1 MVVSLYERIEEKL
14 ETGQIIILDGGT
26 GTDIQRRGVPMNS
39 DTWSAE
45 ANITHPEIVRAVHED
60 YIAAGA
66 DIIIANTFATSALLF
81 NHLGR
86 DDELP
91 RIDAAAVAS
100 ARQASQDR
108 VPVAGSFSTMR
119 PVVKG
124 SDRTARQ
131 REWAKKDAKDLF
143 KRKADSLVA
152 ADVDFIIMEMMRDLD
167 YSLWAT
173 EAAVAT
179 GLPVWVGIGVEADAN
194 GRLKGFG
201 REDFMFE
208 DIIRPLMETGA
219 TVLCIMH
226 SSPNDT
232 TAAIPVAQA
241 KWKGPLGA
249 YPESGYFT
257 MPNWQ
262 FVDIIP
268 VPAFVELAKAWA
280 ERGVTILGGCCG
292 IGPDHIKALADAFK
306 ETKHGR

>member
-1 MVVSLYERIEEKL
+1 MSLYEDIEARIA
-14 ETGQIIILDGGT
+14 TGDIVILDGAT
-26 GTDIQRRGVPMNS
+26 GTDIQRRGVPMS
-39 DTWSAE
+39 GDTWSAE
-45 ANITHPEIVRAVHED
+45 ANLTHPQVVQTVHED

-66 DIIIANTFATSALLF
+66 QLIIANTFATSPLLF

-86 DDELP
+86 DEDVP
-91 RIDAAAVAS
+91 RIDAAAVS
-100 ARQASQDR
+100 IAREAAQGR

-131 REWAKKDAKDLF
+131 REWAKRQAKELM
-143 KRKADSLVA
+143 KRKADSLVSA
-152 ADVDFIIMEMMRDLD
+152 GVDFIMMEMMRDLD

-179 GLPVWVGIGVEADAN
+179 GLPVWVGISVEADKQ
-194 GRLKGFG
+194 GRLTGFG
-201 REDFMFE
+201 RKDYAFE
-208 DIIRPLMETGA
+208 DLVGPLMGTGGK
-219 TVLCIMH
+219 VLCIMH

-232 TAAIPVAQA
+232 TKAIPIAQA

-249 YPESGYFT
+249 YPESGYFE
-257 MPNWQ
+257 MPEWK

-280 ERGVTILGGCCG
+280 ERGVRILGGCCG
-292 IGPDHIKALADAFK
+292 IGPDHIKALAEAFRGT
-306 ETKHGR
+306 EI

>member
-1 MVVSLYERIEEKL
+1 
-14 ETGQIIILDGGT
+14 
-26 GTDIQRRGVPMNS
+26 
-39 DTWSAE
+39 
-45 ANITHPEIVRAVHED
+45 
-60 YIAAGA
+60 
-66 DIIIANTFATSALLF
+66 
-81 NHLGR
+81 
-86 DDELP
+86 
-91 RIDAAAVAS
+91 
-100 ARQASQDR
+100 
-108 VPVAGSFSTMR
+108 VAGSFSTMR

-201 REDFMFE
+201 REDFAFE

-249 YPESGYFT
+249 YPESGHFT
-257 MPNWQ
+257 MPNWK

-268 VPAFVELAKAWA
+268 VPSFVELAKAWA

-306 ETKHGR
+306 GSEP

>member
-91 RIDAAAVAS
+91 RIDAAAVA
-100 ARQASQDR
+100 AAKQASQDR

-124 SDRTARQ
+124 SDRTSRQ

-173 EAAVAT
+173 ETAVAT

-201 REDFMFE
+201 REDFAFE

-257 MPNWQ
+257 MPNWN

-268 VPAFVELAKAWA
+268 VPSFVELAKAWA

-306 ETKHGR
+306 GSEP

>member
-14 ETGQIIILDGGT
+14 GASQIIILDGGT
-26 GTDIQRRGVPMNS
+26 GTDIQRRGVPMNP

-66 DIIIANTFATSALLF
+66 DAVIANTFATSPLLF

-91 RIDAAAVAS
+91 AIDAAAVAA
-100 ARQASQDR
+100 ARQASQER

-131 REWAKKDAKDLF
+131 REWAKKDAKELF

-152 ADVDFIIMEMMRDLD
+152 ADVDFIVMEMMRDLD

-201 REDFMFE
+201 REDFAFE

-257 MPNWQ
+257 MPNWN

-268 VPAFVELAKAWA
+268 VPSFVELAKAWA

-306 ETKHGR
+306 GSEP

>member
-1 MVVSLYERIEEKL
+1 MSLYERIEEKL

-86 DDELP
+86 DEELP
-91 RIDAAAVAS
+91 RIDAAAVA
-100 ARQASQDR
+100 AAKQASQGR

-201 REDFMFE
+201 REDFAFE

-249 YPESGYFT
+249 YPESGHFT
-257 MPNWQ
+257 MPNWK

-268 VPAFVELAKAWA
+268 VPSFVELAKAWA

-306 ETKHGR
+306 GSEP

>member
-66 DIIIANTFATSALLF
+66 DIVIANTFATSALLF

-91 RIDAAAVAS
+91 RIDAAAVA
-100 ARQASQDR
+100 AAKQASQGR

-124 SDRTARQ
+124 SDRTSRQ

-201 REDFMFE
+201 REDFAFE

-249 YPESGYFT
+249 YPESGHFT
-257 MPNWQ
+257 MPNWK

-268 VPAFVELAKAWA
+268 VPSFVELAKAWA

-306 ETKHGR
+306 GSEP

>member
-1 MVVSLYERIEEKL
+1 MSLYERIEEKL

-91 RIDAAAVAS
+91 RIDAAAVA
-100 ARQASQDR
+100 AAKQASQGR

-201 REDFMFE
+201 REDFAFE

-249 YPESGYFT
+249 YPESGHFT
-257 MPNWQ
+257 MPNWK

-268 VPAFVELAKAWA
+268 VPSFVELAKAWA

-306 ETKHGR
+306 GSEP

>member
-1 MVVSLYERIEEKL
+1 
-14 ETGQIIILDGGT
+14 
-26 GTDIQRRGVPMNS
+26 MNP

-66 DIIIANTFATSALLF
+66 DIITANTFATSALLF

-86 DDELP
+86 DDELAT
-91 RIDAAAVAS
+91 IDAAAVAA

-119 PVVKG
+119 PVVQG

-152 ADVDFIIMEMMRDLD
+152 ADVDFIMMEMMRDLD

-179 GLPVWVGIGVEADAN
+179 GLPVWVGIGLEADAN
-194 GRLKGFG
+194 GRLRGFG
-201 REDFMFE
+201 REDYAFE

-219 TVLCIMH
+219 TVLTIMH
-226 SSPNDT
+226 SSPNAT
-232 TAAIPVAQA
+232 NAAIPIAQA

-249 YPESGYFT
+249 YPESGYFA
-257 MPNWQ
+257 MPNWK
-262 FVDIIP
+262 FEGIIP

-306 ETKHGR
+306 ENQT

>member
-1 MVVSLYERIEEKL
+1 MSLYERIEEKL

-91 RIDAAAVAS
+91 GIDAAAVAV
-100 ARQASQDR
+100 ARQAAQDR

-131 REWAKKDAKDLF
+131 REWAKKDARELF

-152 ADVDFIIMEMMRDLD
+152 AEVDFIMMEMMRDLD

-179 GLPVWVGIGVEADAN
+179 GLPVWAGISVEADAN
-194 GRLKGFG
+194 GRLKGFRTGGFRLRRHHPPADGDG
-201 REDFMFE
+201 RH
-208 DIIRPLMETGA
+208 GA
-219 TVLCIMH
+219 VH
-226 SSPNDT
+226 H
-232 TAAIPVAQA
+232 AQ
-241 KWKGPLGA
+241 
-249 YPESGYFT
+249 
-257 MPNWQ
+257 
-262 FVDIIP
+262 
-268 VPAFVELAKAWA
+268 LAQ
-280 ERGVTILGGCCG
+280 
-292 IGPDHIKALADAFK
+292 
-306 ETKHGR
+306 

>member
-1 MVVSLYERIEEKL
+1 
-14 ETGQIIILDGGT
+14 
-26 GTDIQRRGVPMNS
+26 
-39 DTWSAE
+39 
-45 ANITHPEIVRAVHED
+45 
-60 YIAAGA
+60 
-66 DIIIANTFATSALLF
+66 LLF

-91 RIDAAAVAS
+91 GIDAAAVAA
-100 ARQASQDR
+100 ARQAAQDR

-131 REWAKKDAKDLF
+131 REWSKKDARDLF

-152 ADVDFIIMEMMRDLD
+152 AEVDFIMMEMMRDLD

-179 GLPVWVGIGVEADAN
+179 GLPVWAGISVEADAN

-201 REDFMFE
+201 REDFAFE

-257 MPNWQ
+257 MPNWK

-268 VPAFVELAKAWA
+268 VSAFVELAKAWA
-280 ERGVTILGGCCG
+280 ERGVTIFGGCCG

-306 ETKHGR
+306 ESEK

>member
-14 ETGQIIILDGGT
+14 AAGQIIILDGGT
-26 GTDIQRRGVPMNS
+26 GTDIQRRGVPMNP

-66 DIIIANTFATSALLF
+66 DAVIANTFATSPLLF

-91 RIDAAAVAS
+91 AIDAAAVAA
-100 ARQASQDR
+100 ARQASQER

-131 REWAKKDAKDLF
+131 REWAKRDAKKLF

-152 ADVDFIIMEMMRDLD
+152 AEVDFIVMEMMRDLD

-179 GLPVWVGIGVEADAN
+179 GLPVWVGIAVEADAN

-201 REDFMFE
+201 REDFAFE

-219 TVLCIMH
+219 TVLNIMH

-232 TAAIPVAQA
+232 TIAIPVAQA

-249 YPESGYFT
+249 YPESGYFA
-257 MPNWQ
+257 MPDWK

-268 VPAFVELAKAWA
+268 VSAFVELAKAWA

-306 ETKHGR
+306 ESET

>member
-14 ETGQIIILDGGT
+14 GAGQIIILDGGT
-26 GTDIQRRGVPMNS
+26 GTDIQRRGVPMNP

-66 DIIIANTFATSALLF
+66 DAVIANTFATSPLLF

-91 RIDAAAVAS
+91 AIDAAAVAA
-100 ARQASQDR
+100 ARQASQER

-131 REWAKKDAKDLF
+131 REWAKKDAKKLF

-152 ADVDFIIMEMMRDLD
+152 ADVDFIVMEMMRDLD

-179 GLPVWVGIGVEADAN
+179 GLPVWVGIAVEADAN

-201 REDFMFE
+201 REDFAFE

-219 TVLCIMH
+219 TVLNIMH

-232 TAAIPVAQA
+232 TTAIPVAQA

-249 YPESGYFT
+249 YPESGYFA
-257 MPNWQ
+257 MPDWK

-306 ETKHGR
+306 ESET

>member
-14 ETGQIIILDGGT
+14 EAGQIIILDGGT

-91 RIDAAAVAS
+91 RIDAAAVA
-100 ARQASQDR
+100 AAKQASQDR

-152 ADVDFIIMEMMRDLD
+152 ADVDFIMMEMMRDLD

-201 REDFMFE
+201 REDFAFE

-249 YPESGYFT
+249 YPESGHFT
-257 MPNWQ
+257 MPNWK

-268 VPAFVELAKAWA
+268 VPSFVELAKAWA

-306 ETKHGR
+306 GSEP

>member
-86 DDELP
+86 DDDLP
-91 RIDAAAVAS
+91 RIDAAAVA
-100 ARQASQDR
+100 AAKQASQGR

-119 PVVKG
+119 PGVKG

-201 REDFMFE
+201 REDFAFE

-257 MPNWQ
+257 MPNWN

-268 VPAFVELAKAWA
+268 VPSFVELAKAWA

-306 ETKHGR
+306 GSEP

>member
-14 ETGQIIILDGGT
+14 AAGQIVILDGGT
-26 GTDIQRRGVPMNS
+26 GTDIQRRGVPMNP

-45 ANITHPEIVRAVHED
+45 ANIMHPEIVRAVHED

-66 DIIIANTFATSALLF
+66 DIVIANTFATSPLLF

-86 DDELP
+86 DDEL
-91 RIDAAAVAS
+91 RTIDAAAVAA
-100 ARQASQDR
+100 ARQAAQER

-119 PVVKG
+119 PGVKG

-131 REWAKKDAKDLF
+131 REWAKKDAKELF
-143 KRKADSLVA
+143 KRKADSLVS
-152 ADVDFIIMEMMRDLD
+152 ADVDFIMMEMMRDLD

-179 GLPVWVGIGVEADAN
+179 GLPVWVGISVEADAN
-194 GRLKGFG
+194 SRLRGFG
-201 REDFMFE
+201 REDFAFE

-219 TVLCIMH
+219 TVLSIMH

-232 TAAIPVAQA
+232 TTAIPVAQS

-249 YPESGYFT
+249 YPESGYFA
-257 MPNWQ
+257 MPDWK
-262 FVDIIP
+262 FVEIIP

-306 ETKHGR
+306 GAENER

>member
-14 ETGQIIILDGGT
+14 GAGQIIILDGGT
-26 GTDIQRRGVPMNS
+26 GTDIQRRGVPMNP

-66 DIIIANTFATSALLF
+66 DAVIANTFATSPLLF

-91 RIDAAAVAS
+91 AIDAAAVAA
-100 ARQASQDR
+100 ARQASQER

-131 REWAKKDAKDLF
+131 REWAKKDAKELF

-152 ADVDFIIMEMMRDLD
+152 ADVDFIVMEMMRDLD

-179 GLPVWVGIGVEADAN
+179 GLPVWVGIAVEADAN

-201 REDFMFE
+201 REDFAFE

-219 TVLCIMH
+219 TVLNIMH

-232 TAAIPVAQA
+232 TTAIPVAQG

-249 YPESGYFT
+249 YPESGYFA
-257 MPNWQ
+257 MPDWK

-306 ETKHGR
+306 ESET

>member
-1 MVVSLYERIEEKL
+1 VVVSLYEQIEARIAA
-14 ETGQIIILDGGT
+14 GDIVILDGGT
-26 GTDIQRRGVPMNS
+26 GTDIQRRGVPMNA

-45 ANITHPEIVRAVHED
+45 ANLTHPEIVRSVHED

-66 DIIIANTFATSALLF
+66 EIIIANTFATSPLLF

-86 DDELP
+86 DEDVAK
-91 RIDAAAVAS
+91 IDAAAVAI
-100 ARQASQDR
+100 ARQAAQER

-131 REWAKKDAKDLF
+131 REWAKKQAKELL
-143 KRKADSLVA
+143 KRKADSLVSA
-152 ADVDFIIMEMMRDLD
+152 GVDFIMMEMMRDLD

-173 EAAVAT
+173 EAAVET
-179 GLPVWVGIGVEADAN
+179 GLPVWVGISVEAQEN
-194 GRLKGFG
+194 GRLIGFG
-201 REDFMFE
+201 REDFAF
-208 DIIRPLMETGA
+208 DDLINPLMETGGK
-219 TVLCIMH
+219 VLCIMH
-226 SSPNDT
+226 SSPTDT
-232 TAAIPVAQA
+232 NTAIAIAQA

-249 YPESGYFT
+249 YPESGYFA
-257 MPNWQ
+257 MPEWK

-280 ERGVTILGGCCG
+280 ERNVQILGGCCG

-306 ETKHGR
+306 ESKE

>member
-1 MVVSLYERIEEKL
+1 MVVSVYERIEEKL
-14 ETGQIIILDGGT
+14 GAGQIIILDGGT
-26 GTDIQRRGVPMNS
+26 GTDIQRRGVPMNP

-66 DIIIANTFATSALLF
+66 DAVIANTFATSPLLF

-91 RIDAAAVAS
+91 AIDAAAVAA
-100 ARQASQDR
+100 ARQASQER

-131 REWAKKDAKDLF
+131 REWAKKDAKELF

-152 ADVDFIIMEMMRDLD
+152 ADVDFIVMEMMRDLD

-179 GLPVWVGIGVEADAN
+179 GLPVWVGIAVEADAN

-201 REDFMFE
+201 REDFAFE

-219 TVLCIMH
+219 TVLNIMH

-232 TAAIPVAQA
+232 TTAIPVAQA

-249 YPESGYFT
+249 YPESGYFA
-257 MPNWQ
+257 MPDWK

-306 ETKHGR
+306 ESET

>member
-66 DIIIANTFATSALLF
+66 DIVIANTFATSALLF

-91 RIDAAAVAS
+91 RIDAAAVA
-100 ARQASQDR
+100 AAKQASQDR

-124 SDRTARQ
+124 SDRTSRQ

-201 REDFMFE
+201 REDFAFE

-249 YPESGYFT
+249 YPESGHFT
-257 MPNWQ
+257 MPNWK

-268 VPAFVELAKAWA
+268 VPSFVELAKAWA

-292 IGPDHIKALADAFK
+292 IGPDHIKALADAF
-306 ETKHGR
+306 EGSEP

>member
-91 RIDAAAVAS
+91 RIDAAAVA
-100 ARQASQDR
+100 AAKQASQGR

-124 SDRTARQ
+124 SDRTSRQ

-201 REDFMFE
+201 REDFAFE

-249 YPESGYFT
+249 YPESGHFT
-257 MPNWQ
+257 MPNWK

-268 VPAFVELAKAWA
+268 VPSFVELAKAWA

-306 ETKHGR
+306 GSEP

>member
-14 ETGQIIILDGGT
+14 QAGQIIILDGGT

-66 DIIIANTFATSALLF
+66 DIVIANTFATSALLF

-91 RIDAAAVAS
+91 RIDAAAVA
-100 ARQASQDR
+100 AAKQASQDR

-124 SDRTARQ
+124 SDRTSRQ

-152 ADVDFIIMEMMRDLD
+152 ADVDFIMMEMMRDLD

-179 GLPVWVGIGVEADAN
+179 GLPVWIGIGVEADAN

-201 REDFMFE
+201 REDFAFE

-257 MPNWQ
+257 MPNWK

-292 IGPDHIKALADAFK
+292 IGPDHIKALADVFK
-306 ETKHGR
+306 GSEP

>member
-14 ETGQIIILDGGT
+14 GAGQIIILDGGT
-26 GTDIQRRGVPMNS
+26 GTDIQRRGVPMNP

-66 DIIIANTFATSALLF
+66 DAVIANTFATSPLLF

-91 RIDAAAVAS
+91 AIDAAAVAA
-100 ARQASQDR
+100 ARQASQER

-131 REWAKKDAKDLF
+131 REWAKKDAKELF

-152 ADVDFIIMEMMRDLD
+152 ADVDFIVMEMMRDLD

-179 GLPVWVGIGVEADAN
+179 GLPVWVGIAVETDAN

-201 REDFMFE
+201 REDFAFE

-219 TVLCIMH
+219 TVLNIMH

-232 TAAIPVAQA
+232 TTAIPVAQA

-249 YPESGYFT
+249 YPESGYFA
-257 MPNWQ
+257 MPDWK

-306 ETKHGR
+306 ESET

>member
-66 DIIIANTFATSALLF
+66 DIVIANTFATSALLF

-91 RIDAAAVAS
+91 RIDAAAVA
-100 ARQASQDR
+100 AAKQASQDR

-124 SDRTARQ
+124 SDRTSRQ

-201 REDFMFE
+201 REDFAFE

-249 YPESGYFT
+249 YPESGHFT
-257 MPNWQ
+257 MPNWK

-268 VPAFVELAKAWA
+268 VPSFVELAKAWA

-306 ETKHGR
+306 GSEP

>member
-1 MVVSLYERIEEKL
+1 VSLYERIEEKL

-100 ARQASQDR
+100 ARQASQGR

-292 IGPDHIKALADAFK
+292 IGPDHIKALADVFK

>member
-14 ETGQIIILDGGT
+14 AARQIIILDGGT
-26 GTDIQRRGVPMNS
+26 GTDIQRRGVPMNP

-66 DIIIANTFATSALLF
+66 DAVIANTFATSPLLF

-91 RIDAAAVAS
+91 AIDAAAVAA
-100 ARQASQDR
+100 ARQASQER

-131 REWAKKDAKDLF
+131 REWAKRDAKKLF

-152 ADVDFIIMEMMRDLD
+152 ADVDFIVMEMMRDLD

-179 GLPVWVGIGVEADAN
+179 GLPVWVGIAVEADAN

-201 REDFMFE
+201 REDFAFE

-219 TVLCIMH
+219 TVLNIMH

-232 TAAIPVAQA
+232 TIAIPVAQA

-249 YPESGYFT
+249 YPESGYFA
-257 MPNWQ
+257 MPDWK

-268 VPAFVELAKAWA
+268 VSAFVELAKAWA

-306 ETKHGR
+306 ESET

>member
-14 ETGQIIILDGGT
+14 EAGQIIILDGGT

-91 RIDAAAVAS
+91 RIDAAAVAI
-100 ARQASQDR
+100 ARQASLDR
-108 VPVAGSFSTMR
+108 VPVAGSFSTAR
-119 PVVKG
+119 PMVKG

-131 REWAKKDAKDLF
+131 REWAKKDAKELF

-194 GRLKGFG
+194 GRLRGFG
-201 REDFMFE
+201 REDFTFE

-219 TVLCIMH
+219 SVLCIMH

-232 TAAIPVAQA
+232 TAAIPIAQA

-306 ETKHGR
+306 DTKHER

>member
-66 DIIIANTFATSALLF
+66 DIVIANTFATSALLF

-91 RIDAAAVAS
+91 RIDAAAVA
-100 ARQASQDR
+100 AAKQASQDR

-124 SDRTARQ
+124 SDRTSRQ

-201 REDFMFE
+201 REDFAFE

-257 MPNWQ
+257 MPNWN

-268 VPAFVELAKAWA
+268 VPSFVELAKAWA

-306 ETKHGR
+306 GSEP

>member
-39 DTWSAE
+39 DTWSAA

-91 RIDAAAVAS
+91 RIDAAAVA
-100 ARQASQDR
+100 AAKQASQGR

-201 REDFMFE
+201 REDFAFE

-249 YPESGYFT
+249 YPESGHFT
-257 MPNWQ
+257 MPNWK

-268 VPAFVELAKAWA
+268 VPSFVELAKAWA

-306 ETKHGR
+306 GSEP

>member
-14 ETGQIIILDGGT
+14 GAGQIIILDGGT
-26 GTDIQRRGVPMNS
+26 GTDIQRRGVPMNP

-66 DIIIANTFATSALLF
+66 DAVIANTFATSPLLF

-91 RIDAAAVAS
+91 AIDAAAVAA
-100 ARQASQDR
+100 ARQASQER

-131 REWAKKDAKDLF
+131 REWAKKDAKELF

-152 ADVDFIIMEMMRDLD
+152 ADVDFIVMEMMRDLD

-179 GLPVWVGIGVEADAN
+179 GLPVWVGIAVEADAN

-201 REDFMFE
+201 REDFAFE

-219 TVLCIMH
+219 TVLNIMH

-232 TAAIPVAQA
+232 TTAIPVAQA

-249 YPESGYFT
+249 YPESGYFA
-257 MPNWQ
+257 MPDWK

-306 ETKHGR
+306 ESET

>member
-66 DIIIANTFATSALLF
+66 DIVIANTFATSALLF

-91 RIDAAAVAS
+91 RIDAAAVA
-100 ARQASQDR
+100 AAKQASQDR

-124 SDRTARQ
+124 SDRTSRQ

-201 REDFMFE
+201 REDFAFE

-249 YPESGYFT
+249 YPESGHFT
-257 MPNWQ
+257 MPNWK

-268 VPAFVELAKAWA
+268 VPSFVELAKAWA
-280 ERGVTILGGCCG
+280 ERGVTIPGGCCG

-306 ETKHGR
+306 GSEP

>member
-1 MVVSLYERIEEKL
+1 MSLYERVEEKL

-81 NHLGR
+81 NPLGR

-91 RIDAAAVAS
+91 RIDAAAVA
-100 ARQASQDR
+100 AAKQASQGR

-201 REDFMFE
+201 REDFAFE

-249 YPESGYFT
+249 YPESGHFT
-257 MPNWQ
+257 MPNWK

-268 VPAFVELAKAWA
+268 VPSFVELAKAWA

-306 ETKHGR
+306 GSEP